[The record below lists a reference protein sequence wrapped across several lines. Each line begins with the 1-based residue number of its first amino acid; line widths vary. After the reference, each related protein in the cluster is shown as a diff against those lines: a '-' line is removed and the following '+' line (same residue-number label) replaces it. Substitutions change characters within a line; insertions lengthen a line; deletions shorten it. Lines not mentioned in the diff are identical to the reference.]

1 MRKQQREREMPTKW
15 GGRAV
20 PSGKEDVAE
29 EEQTLDGARVA
40 GEEERS

>member
-1 MRKQQREREMPTKW
+1 MRKQQREMPTKW
-15 GGRAV
+15 GGCAV
-20 PSGKEDVAE
+20 PPRKEDIAE